1 MRYFFYSLFFITE
14 AFGASSPEPKLRD
27 IKEFEASLDPFFIAS
42 CIFFALIVLFFL
54 FKLFRRYFLKKK
66 RGGLELEETLEDSL
80 RTLSKYVNT
89 DRFNDE
95 ARLFLNHFCYVVSSK
110 DISFFTDNELVEYLK
125 NNSLL
130 SEKVLSNSQKVLG
143 IKSLAK
149 KYNNVHILGYVED
162 LNPLFSSCDL
172 QIVGSQFST
181 GIRTRIIESFVRG
194 LPVISTHSAARG
206 LHGLEDKKNIYLA
219 DKPDHVKNIIESI
232 FMDRN
237 QLEIISKNSRLLYEK
252 EYSRKIQT
260 ERLKQYIFKYI
271 I

>member
-80 RTLSKYVNT
+80 MTLSKYVNT

-143 IKSLAK
+143 I
-149 KYNNVHILGYVED
+149 
-162 LNPLFSSCDL
+162 
-172 QIVGSQFST
+172 
-181 GIRTRIIESFVRG
+181 
-194 LPVISTHSAARG
+194 ISASRYQKN
-206 LHGLEDKKNIYLA
+206 KKNGENEQVLTILESMLKNQREIDLA
-219 DKPDHVKNIIESI
+219 YKKNVKGKRNVSI
-232 FMDRN
+232 
-237 QLEIISKNSRLLYEK
+237 
-252 EYSRKIQT
+252 
-260 ERLKQYIFKYI
+260 
-271 I
+271 